1 MSTLNATPVTTSVT
15 TPTASSMTAATANA
29 MIIDD
34 PTSNDSSV
42 TGAFS
47 ILSNPE
53 LLQYKNKTDWETPAQ
68 NKIKKEI
75 NTLKDQIVQLS
86 QLKESGL
93 SNSDN
98 LKQLDADVNASKKKS

>member
-1 MSTLNATPVTTSVT
+1 MSTLSATPVTTSVT

-47 ILSNPE
+47 ILNNPE
-53 LLQYKNKTDWETPAQ
+53 LLQYKNKTD
-68 NKIKKEI
+68 
-75 NTLKDQIVQLS
+75 
-86 QLKESGL
+86 
-93 SNSDN
+93 
-98 LKQLDADVNASKKKS
+98 